1 MDSVGGGVNVERA
14 KRKFIFVTGG
24 VVSSLGKGLAA
35 ASLGALLEARGL
47 KVTMLKMDPYINV
60 DPSTMSPTQHGE
72 VYVTDDGTETDL
84 DLGHYERFVQT
95 TMSRRNNCTTGQI
108 YDTVIQKE
116 RRGDYL
122 GATVQ
127 VIPHITDEIKRR
139 ILDAAEDADLCI
151 VEIGGTVGDIESLPF
166 LEAIREFRWDLGRE
180 NVLYVHL
187 TLVPYIATAGEVK
200 TKPTQH
206 SVKELT
212 GLGIQP
218 DILLCRSDR
227 PLEKKVK
234 AKIAHFCNV
243 EEDCVI
249 AAADVETI
257 YEVPLRFHDEGF
269 DQRVVEK
276 LNIWTGSPNLAKWRR
291 IVKTAQNPKVTLNVA
306 VVGKYVNLV
315 DSYKSLHEAIAHGAI
330 ANEAKVA
337 IDYVDSEEL
346 EKQDPAQ
353 RLAQAHAIIVP
364 GGFGERGTE
373 GKIRA
378 IRYARENNVPILGI
392 CYGLH
397 MMVIEAARNL
407 LGLKRA
413 NSTEIA
419 ADTPDPVID
428 IMEAQKDVT
437 KKGGTMRLGAWPCV
451 LKPGSLV
458 YSLYRRA
465 RISERH
471 RHRYEVNN
479 AYRERLEKA
488 GLGPTGVSPDDQLVE
503 IMELKGH
510 PWFLGCQFHPELKSR
525 PLDPH
530 PLFRGLI
537 KAAVARRA
545 AIAPQKAK
553 VRALRS
559 AS

>member
-1 MDSVGGGVNVERA
+1 MAEKG
-14 KRKFIFVTGG
+14 KTKFIFVTGG

-47 KVTMLKMDPYINV
+47 RISFLKMDPYINV
-60 DPSTMSPTQHGE
+60 DPGPMTPLQHGE
-72 VYVTDDGTETDL
+72 VFVTDDGAETDL
-84 DLGHYERFVQT
+84 DLGHYERFVET
-95 TMSRRNNCTTGQI
+95 RMSKRNNCTTGQI

-139 ILDAAEDADLCI
+139 ILLAAEGSDVLI
-151 VEIGGTVGDIESLPF
+151 VEVGGTVGDIESLPF
-166 LEAIREFRWDLGRE
+166 LEAIREFRWDLGKE
-180 NVLYVHL
+180 NVIYAHV
-187 TLVPYIATAGEVK
+187 TLVPFIRTAAEVK

-212 GLGIQP
+212 SLGIQP
-218 DILLCRSDR
+218 DILLCRCDK
-227 PLEKKVK
+227 PLDKKVK

-249 AAADVETI
+249 AAPDVDSI
-257 YEVPLRFHDEGF
+257 YEVPIRLHEEGL
-269 DQRVVEK
+269 DQRVCEK
-276 LNIWTGSPNLAKWRR
+276 LNIWTGQPNLSKWRR
-291 IVKTAQNPKVTLNVA
+291 IVKTAQNPKITVNVA
-306 VVGKYVNLV
+306 VVGKYVNTV
-315 DSYKSLHEAIAHGAI
+315 DSYKSVHEEITHGAT
-330 ANEAKVA
+330 ANDAKVTT
-337 IDYVDSEEL
+337 DYVDSEKL
-346 EKQDPAQ
+346 EKGDIAE
-353 RLAQAHAIIVP
+353 RLANADAIIVT
-364 GGFGERGTE
+364 GGFGERGTQ
-373 GKIRA
+373 GKINAFRDARA
-378 IRYARENNVPILGI
+378 VRIPILGI

-407 LGLKRA
+407 LGLPRA

-419 ADTPDPVID
+419 PDSPDPVIH
-428 IMEAQKDVT
+428 IMDSQKDIAN
-437 KKGGTMRLGAWPCV
+437 KGGTMRLGAWPCAI
-451 LKPGSLV
+451 KPGSIAL
-458 YSLYRRA
+458 SLYRKSN
-465 RISERH
+465 ISERH

-479 AYRERLEKA
+479 DYRERLA
-488 GLGPTGVSPDDQLVE
+488 DVGLVATGLSPDDRLVE

-510 PWFLGCQFHPELKSR
+510 PWSLGCQFHPELKSR

-537 KAAVARRA
+537 KAAVARRTTA
-545 AIAPQKAK
+545 QPKHSK

-559 AS
+559 VS

>member
-1 MDSVGGGVNVERA
+1 MRGRESNVDRA
-14 KRKFIFVTGG
+14 KTKFIFVTGG

-60 DPSTMSPTQHGE
+60 DPGTMSPLQHGE
-72 VYVTDDGTETDL
+72 VFVTDDGAETDL

-95 TMSRRNNCTTGQI
+95 GMGKRNNCTTGQI

-139 ILDAAEDADLCI
+139 ILAAAEGSDLII
-151 VEIGGTVGDIESLPF
+151 VEVGGTVGDIESLPF

-187 TLVPYIATAGEVK
+187 TLVPFIPTAGELK

-218 DILLCRSDR
+218 DILLCRCDR
-227 PLEKKVK
+227 QLEKRLK

-243 EEDCVI
+243 EENCVI
-249 AAADVETI
+249 SAPDVPTI
-257 YEVPLRFHDEGF
+257 YEVPLHFHSEGF
-269 DQRVVEK
+269 DQRVCEK
-276 LNIWTGSPNLAKWRR
+276 LNIWTGAPNLLKWRR
-291 IVKTAQNPKVTLNVA
+291 IVKTALDPKHTVNVA

-315 DSYKSLHEAIAHGAI
+315 DSYKSLHEAIAHGGI
-330 ANEAKVA
+330 VNEAKVA

-346 EKQDPAQ
+346 EKQNVEE
-353 RLAQAHAIIVP
+353 RLSQAHAIIVP

-373 GKIRA
+373 GMIRA
-378 IRYARENNVPILGI
+378 IRYARENGVPILGI

-397 MMVIEAARNL
+397 MMVIEASRNL
-407 LGLKRA
+407 IGLKRA
-413 NSTEIA
+413 NTSENAPTS
-419 ADTPDPVID
+419 PDKVIH
-428 IMEAQKDVT
+428 IMESQKELS
-437 KKGGTMRLGAWPCV
+437 KLGGTMRLGAYPCAV
-451 LKPGSLV
+451 KAGSLTA
-458 YSLYRRA
+458 SLYRKS

-479 AYRERLEKA
+479 DYRDQLA
-488 GLGPTGVSPDDQLVE
+488 NIGLVATGTSPDDMLVE

-525 PLDPH
+525 PLDCH

-537 KAAVARRA
+537 RA
-545 AIAPQKAK
+545 ALQRRSELAVKNPK
-553 VRALRS
+553 VRELRS
-559 AS
+559 VS